1 MKLPIKSASVRLY
14 KVRYS
19 RIILSLE
26 ITFLLMFFASLF
38 VYRAELWFLPS
49 LILSIL
55 LTYIFFSLY
64 SVINQWPN
72 GLTLEIRE
80 STAQLIVQE
89 GQSMSSFPIQKVNIR
104 MTRWF
109 VMLQTG
115 TTSKHQTVTLFKD
128 SFDDVNHYTSF
139 RRNLILMQREVMQY
153 DS

>member
-64 SVINQWPN
+64 SVFNQWPN

-80 STAQLIVQE
+80 STAQLIVHD

>member
-80 STAQLIVQE
+80 STAQLIVHD